1 MQSGL
6 RKLRSILIFVLATAI
21 FFAVVAYTFRSVDF
35 QSLFA
40 DASTSSVLALLGWGL
55 GFHLSFGVVMWVAFW
70 LHYRLKLAMIEILT
84 LPLMMHLFLYLMPLK
99 GGMLFQVFYSKQKYK
114 LDLSKGFSL
123 GMMVF
128 LNSLILTIFLGLA
141 MVYLLPIDS
150 LELKTVIWCMGLSL
164 VGFVVAL
171 NLLPKQGL
179 AGDGIVRRGLNFLIN
194 VRIQLTDQFKNVK
207 LFFGL
212 LITTFVS
219 VIIQAILFW
228 KTGSFIGVESDFGP
242 VLLVVLILRI
252 ILLIRLLPGNLGIQE
267 VMIGVVF
274 ATAGFEIEDGLMI
287 GIITRL
293 ISVFWSATIGLPALY
308 SNLKYFESASLNGLI
323 KSVAKAKE

>member
-1 MQSGL
+1 MQTGL
-6 RKLRSILIFVLATAI
+6 RKLRSISIFVLAVAI
-21 FFAVVAYTFRSVDF
+21 FFAVVGYTFRNVDLASLLAGASVSD
-35 QSLFA
+35 
-40 DASTSSVLALLGWGL
+40 VLGLLVWGL
-55 GFHLSFGVVMWVAFW
+55 GFHLSFGVIMWVAFW
-70 LHYRLKLAMIEILT
+70 LHYKLKLAVVEILT

-128 LNSLILTIFLGLA
+128 LNSLLLTIFLGLA
-141 MVYLLPIDS
+141 MVYLLPINS
-150 LELKTVIWCMGLSL
+150 LELKVMIWGMGLSL
-164 VGFVVAL
+164 VGFIVGL
-171 NLLPKQGL
+171 NFLPKDRVEGQGFL
-179 AGDGIVRRGLNFLIN
+179 KRLLNFLIN
-194 VRIQLTDQFKNVK
+194 VRVQLTDQFKNVQ

-212 LITTFVS
+212 FVTTFVS
-219 VIIQAILFW
+219 VVIQAILFW
-228 KTGSFIGVESDFGP
+228 KTGEFIGVETEFGP
-242 VLLVVLILRI
+242 VLLVVLVLRI

-293 ISVFWSATIGLPALY
+293 VSVFWTATIGLPALY
-308 SNLKYFESASLNGLI
+308 SNLRYFESASLKGLI
-323 KSVAKAKE
+323 KSVAKAEE